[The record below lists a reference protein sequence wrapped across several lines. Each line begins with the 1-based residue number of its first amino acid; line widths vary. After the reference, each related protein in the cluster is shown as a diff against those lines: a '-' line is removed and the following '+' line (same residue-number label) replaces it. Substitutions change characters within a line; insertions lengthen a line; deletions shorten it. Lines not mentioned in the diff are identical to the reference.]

1 MRTHIWLLRLLTSL
15 VGLGLCLL
23 AATSHAECR
32 LRVGWDDWPPYIV
45 YENGQFRGLEYDR
58 LISTA
63 DAAGCKIVMLHVPWA
78 RALKMLEN
86 QSLDLLYGA
95 GYSEERAAFAKY
107 SVPYRQEQ
115 FVLMTLD
122 DTPSTTRS
130 VSLEKWI
137 QSAPD
142 DGVRHLGLFRG
153 DFYGKKMER
162 VLENNQSAVK
172 PIQLGS
178 NEQMVEMLA
187 RGRLD
192 GFIIEDGV
200 AQMLI
205 KNSDYPLRR
214 LIIQEQVTD
223 PLHYLFSRDVP
234 DAVVE
239 RFNAVIRQHT
249 P

>member
-1 MRTHIWLLRLLTSL
+1 MQTHTRIHRLLTSL
-15 VGLGLCLL
+15 LGVGLILL
-23 AATSHAECR
+23 AAASHAECR

-45 YENGQFRGLEYDR
+45 YENGEFQGLEYDL
-58 LISTA
+58 LIATA
-63 DAAGCKIVMLHVPWA
+63 DAAGCEIEMLRVPWV

-86 QSLDLLYGA
+86 RSLDLLYGA
-95 GYSEERAAFAKY
+95 GYSKERAAFAKY
-107 SVPYRQEQ
+107 SLPYRQEQ

-122 DTPSTTRS
+122 NTPSTARS
-130 VSLEKWI
+130 VSLGSWI
-137 QSAPD
+137 QSAP
-142 DGVRHLGLFRG
+142 GNRGRNLGLFRG

-162 VLENNQSAVK
+162 VLEDNQSAVK
-172 PIQLGS
+172 LIRLGS

-192 GFIIEDGV
+192 GFVIEDSV
-200 AQMLI
+200 AQMLL
-205 KNSDYPLRR
+205 KTSDYPLKR

-239 RFNAVIRQHT
+239 RFNAVIRKHT